1 MTDSTRAI
9 VAQMR
14 ESLSGAVEWLESEGL
29 DLGSVGEGFNQAI
42 AAADRWLESPP
53 TNQCGETCERA
64 KLCATCARG
73 LEPLTDGQAAQE
85 SEKQPTKAG
94 PTILQIPRLTA

>member
-1 MTDSTRAI
+1 MPTETRAL

-29 DLGSVGEGFNQAI
+29 DLGSVGEGFNQTI
-42 AAADRWLESPP
+42 IAADRWLANPP
-53 TNQCGETCERA
+53 TNQCCERA

-73 LEPLTDGQAAQE
+73 LEHPSLPAG
-85 SEKQPTKAG
+85 SEARGKRHG
-94 PTILQIPRLTA
+94 N